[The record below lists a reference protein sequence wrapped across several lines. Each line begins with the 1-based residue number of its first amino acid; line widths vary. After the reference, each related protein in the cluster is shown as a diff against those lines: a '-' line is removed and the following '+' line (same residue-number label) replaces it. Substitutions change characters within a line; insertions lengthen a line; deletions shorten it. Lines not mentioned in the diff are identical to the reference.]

1 MSAPISLSTGLHG
14 IRTGLEGLQ
23 RTASQIA
30 SKDAFEAGSTSDL
43 AKSMINLKLYTNQ
56 VDASAQVVKAADQ
69 MLGTLLDIKA

>member
-30 SKDAFEAGSTSDL
+30 SKDAFESGSTSDL
-43 AKSMINLKLYTNQ
+43 AKSMIDLKAYTNQ
-56 VDASAQVVKAADQ
+56 VDASAKVVKAADR